1 MIGGKAISG
10 IFKKKKTIKSF
21 SDAPI
26 ILGYI
31 IWFCF
36 YCNINKLIADTHAS
50 KKYNKRFVR
59 SWGNF
64 VSLKLTQ

>member
-31 IWFCF
+31 I
-36 YCNINKLIADTHAS
+36 
-50 KKYNKRFVR
+50 
-59 SWGNF
+59 
-64 VSLKLTQ
+64 